1 MKETDKYSV
10 KDSDYLTG
18 HLENDLE
25 VVKDLEVRN
34 EYKHPENGK
43 KFMN

>member
-18 HLENDLE
+18 NLKNDLE
-25 VVKDLEVRN
+25 VVKDLEVRK
-34 EYKHPENGK
+34 EIR
-43 KFMN
+43 

>member
-18 HLENDLE
+18 NLE